1 MAETNEEVEL
11 ILEDAAERMDKSVEV
26 LRHEADTIR
35 TGRANAAMLD
45 SVRVELY
52 GTSMPL
58 NQVATV
64 NAPDPRLLVVQPFD
78 RSTLG
83 AIEKELMRADLGM
96 TPSNDG
102 TVIRLPI
109 PMMTQERRQEM
120 VKRLHRLREDA
131 HVAIR
136 NVRRDALEHLRGL
149 EKNKE
154 ISQDDLRRDQDQLQ
168 KITDEHV
175 TRADEVSNR
184 KEAELMEV

>member
-1 MAETNEEVEL
+1 MADDNEEVQL

-35 TGRANAAMLD
+35 TGRANADMLD

-52 GTSMPL
+52 GAAMPL

-120 VKRLHRLREDA
+120 VKRLHKFREDT

-168 KITDEHV
+168 KTTDEHIA
-175 TRADEVSNR
+175 RADAVSNK